1 MEKCSCVHSYTAG
14 GSILCDPS
22 KRKDHLWV
30 VFSFAMMGFEPFRMQ
45 HAGGM
50 LLPPVQKLVATII
63 FAKGK
68 NANQIPPS
76 PPNKNRHSDTTE

>member
-1 MEKCSCVHSYTAG
+1 
-14 GSILCDPS
+14 
-22 KRKDHLWV
+22 
-30 VFSFAMMGFEPFRMQ
+30 MQ

-68 NANQIPPS
+68 NAYQIPPS
-76 PPNKNRHSDTTE
+76 PPNKNTTLKGGVII

>member
-1 MEKCSCVHSYTAG
+1 MGE
-14 GSILCDPS
+14 
-22 KRKDHLWV
+22 
-30 VFSFAMMGFEPFRMQ
+30 GFEPFRMQ
-45 HAGGM
+45 HACGM

-76 PPNKNRHSDTTE
+76 PPNKNTTLKGGVII